1 MELRKSFVSH
11 CSQTITGREP
21 AECGQV
27 QVEGAEREAPV
38 GGECAWLP
46 SGREVT
52 FRGTVGEGRSCLC
65 PH

>member
-1 MELRKSFVSH
+1 MDLRKSFVSH

-21 AECGQV
+21 AECGQF
-27 QVEGAEREAPV
+27 QVERAEREEPV

-52 FRGTVGEGRSCLC
+52 FRGTVG
-65 PH
+65 

>member
-1 MELRKSFVSH
+1 MDLRKSFVSH

-27 QVEGAEREAPV
+27 QVERAEREEPV

-52 FRGTVGEGRSCLC
+52 FRGTVG
-65 PH
+65 